1 MSLVYH
7 GYHKSFFFRYA
18 SIHDPKSHP
27 CNDNPWTEWRISF
40 SLKEKEIY
48 INIPYLFRKVYVIIC
63 KTLTSEWKKKFKF
76 HNYLLKTIFLWKY
89 EEWGQKDITFSE
101 DLLIDMIIDVFSYLR
116 KCYENKNM
124 LMYFTPEM
132 KLLEQYSKT
141 KQEKLLHH
149 LKKDHKHGQP
159 KDDRGLPKRQI
170 SKDKLESVLISMSE
184 IGFFK
189 TLKLYTEKS
198 FGVLLCCSF
207 EISI

>member
-1 MSLVYH
+1 
-7 GYHKSFFFRYA
+7 
-18 SIHDPKSHP
+18 
-27 CNDNPWTEWRISF
+27 
-40 SLKEKEIY
+40 
-48 INIPYLFRKVYVIIC
+48 
-63 KTLTSEWKKKFKF
+63 
-76 HNYLLKTIFLWKY
+76 
-89 EEWGQKDITFSE
+89 
-101 DLLIDMIIDVFSYLR
+101 
-116 KCYENKNM
+116 
-124 LMYFTPEM
+124 MYFTPEM

-184 IGFFK
+184 ISFFK

>member
-1 MSLVYH
+1 
-7 GYHKSFFFRYA
+7 
-18 SIHDPKSHP
+18 
-27 CNDNPWTEWRISF
+27 
-40 SLKEKEIY
+40 
-48 INIPYLFRKVYVIIC
+48 
-63 KTLTSEWKKKFKF
+63 
-76 HNYLLKTIFLWKY
+76 
-89 EEWGQKDITFSE
+89 
-101 DLLIDMIIDVFSYLR
+101 
-116 KCYENKNM
+116 
-124 LMYFTPEM
+124 MYFTPEM

-184 IGFFK
+184 ISFFK

-207 EISI
+207 ESQFKYWNRNFSFQILISVIKSQFQYLNRNFSF